1 MFLSNWTVT
10 GILYLWHSRKRQIT
24 IKKQKMT
31 SYCFNNVLI
40 KKEKSYKG
48 YKILYTFVYSNH
60 DHHAHEGIEYEILL
74 WK

>member
-1 MFLSNWTVT
+1 
-10 GILYLWHSRKRQIT
+10 
-24 IKKQKMT
+24 MT